1 MEGLLR
7 NTGLISILLVVLYS
21 IKKLYDVADMRK
33 AGMQGWYENK
43 EIYKAARMFAQG
55 APDDEIKG
63 ILSGSYE
70 LDDRQIGQAML
81 LALASR
87 QDRDGGYAGFLKAVN
102 QVLGEDRYYV
112 K

>member
-33 AGMQGWYENK
+33 AEMQGCYENK
-43 EIYKAARMFAQG
+43 DIYKAARKFAQG
-55 APDDEIKG
+55 APEDEVRE

-70 LDDRQIGQAML
+70 LDGRQIEQTML

-87 QDRDGGYAGFLKAVN
+87 QDRDGGYAAFLKAVN

-112 K
+112 